1 MKIHLLCLCALIAST
16 NLHANRPAILID
28 DFESGDYAGW
38 TVTGNAF
45 GSAPAT
51 GTLSGQQKVTGYTGK
66 YLVNTFLGGD
76 ASVGMLVSDTFT
88 IERNYIT
95 FLIGGGDVSG
105 CRMELIAGGRI
116 VYTTSS
122 DMSEEALTWNC
133 WDVSK
138 LQGESA
144 VIRIVDEA
152 TGGWGHICVDSICQA
167 DLTVI
172 GNFEDTYA
180 PWTVV
185 SGTAFGTVPA
195 TGTFV
200 GQNLVQGWNG
210 AGYVNTFIEGD
221 APVGVLRSPMFEIT
235 EPYICF
241 RLGGGMHSE
250 VLHADLYVD
259 GKRVMSSTAADF
271 TSTSD
276 IAQERLRA
284 RSWNVSEWLGDSA
297 YIEIV
302 DATSS
307 GWGHINADDFVF
319 SSRSSSSIIDNR
331 KLSILTDQYLMVPVQ
346 NGSSYSL
353 LTICDSTGKE
363 LTSQRIRIARDAVDR
378 YLPLYTGGVAGQE
391 IQIILSMDYEN
402 SIFESKLYTD
412 TVSGLTPKKD
422 NYRPV
427 YHHSPAFGWM
437 NDPNGMVYHDGVY
450 HLFYQHYPYGTY
462 WSDMHWGHATSTDL
476 IHWEQHPI
484 ALFPDKYGYM
494 FSGSIVVDEKNT
506 AGFGEGAFVAVYT
519 STHPSQA
526 QSLAYSLDKGMTW
539 HKYGAPVLYGE
550 GDFRDP
556 KVFWYEPQDCW
567 MLILANGHQ
576 VGIYSSPDLKQWKH
590 ELGWGKGIGAHGGVW
605 ECPDLIQVP
614 VEGTNE
620 MKWVMLVSI
629 NPGGIAGGS
638 GTQYFIG
645 DFMGNDFVLDTAS
658 KSGSLWVDYGKDN
671 YAGVTWSGIRDK
683 ENRPLFIGWMS
694 NWDYSGGTPYGTSPF
709 RGQNTFPR
717 ALSLVQTP
725 DGLRLKSAPVEQ
737 MNNLRSDV
745 EYSVP
750 ITTISSVWQSDPIK
764 PMLDGTYLIEM
775 ELENVKKS
783 WKLTL
788 KNSKNQF
795 VAVGYNATTNEVYV
809 DRKKSGI
816 TNCGNG
822 FATANQVGRLSN
834 DESAHQATI
843 LVDRSSIE
851 LFING
856 GRMVLTDLAYPSQP
870 YNQLELSPEGGLL
883 NVNQLKVTA
892 IEPTEKV
899 TGLNDPIT
907 STSGEKA
914 QLRLVNGKI
923 QIHTPNG
930 NIYSLL
936 GTRIL

>member
-412 TVSGLTPKKD
+412 TLSGLTPKKD

-484 ALFPDKYGYM
+484 ALFPDEYGYM

>member
-51 GTLSGQQKVTGYTGK
+51 GTLSGQQKVTGHTGK

-195 TGTFV
+195 KGTFV

>member
-122 DMSEEALTWNC
+122 DMSEETLTWNC

-484 ALFPDKYGYM
+484 ALFPDEYGYM

-539 HKYGAPVLYGE
+539 HKYGEPVLYGE

>member
-51 GTLSGQQKVTGYTGK
+51 GTLSGQQKVTGHTGK

>member
-1 MKIHLLCLCALIAST
+1 MKIYLLCLCALIAST

-51 GTLSGQQKVTGYTGK
+51 GTLSGQQKVTGHTGK

-353 LTICDSTGKE
+353 LTIYDSTGKE

-484 ALFPDKYGYM
+484 ALFPDEYGYM

-856 GRMVLTDLAYPSQP
+856 GRMVLTDLAYPFQP

>member
-122 DMSEEALTWNC
+122 DMSEETLTWNC

-484 ALFPDKYGYM
+484 ALFPDEYGYM

-539 HKYGAPVLYGE
+539 HKYGEPVLYGE

-856 GRMVLTDLAYPSQP
+856 GRMVLTDLAYPFQP

>member
-51 GTLSGQQKVTGYTGK
+51 GTLSGQQKVTGHTGK

-484 ALFPDKYGYM
+484 ALFPDEYGYM

-914 QLRLVNGKI
+914 QLRFVNGKI

>member
-122 DMSEEALTWNC
+122 DMSEETLTWNC

-484 ALFPDKYGYM
+484 ALFPDEYGYM

-936 GTRIL
+936 GTGIL

>member
-51 GTLSGQQKVTGYTGK
+51 GTLSGQQKVTGHTGK

-172 GNFEDTYA
+172 GNFEDSYA

-363 LTSQRIRIARDAVDR
+363 LTLQRIRIARDAVDR

-484 ALFPDKYGYM
+484 ALFPDEYGYM

-795 VAVGYNATTNEVYV
+795 VAVGYNATTNEVYI

-907 STSGEKA
+907 STSGEKT

>member
-1 MKIHLLCLCALIAST
+1 
-16 NLHANRPAILID
+16 
-28 DFESGDYAGW
+28 
-38 TVTGNAF
+38 
-45 GSAPAT
+45 
-51 GTLSGQQKVTGYTGK
+51 
-66 YLVNTFLGGD
+66 
-76 ASVGMLVSDTFT
+76 
-88 IERNYIT
+88 
-95 FLIGGGDVSG
+95 
-105 CRMELIAGGRI
+105 
-116 VYTTSS
+116 
-122 DMSEEALTWNC
+122 
-133 WDVSK
+133 
-138 LQGESA
+138 
-144 VIRIVDEA
+144 
-152 TGGWGHICVDSICQA
+152 
-167 DLTVI
+167 
-172 GNFEDTYA
+172 
-180 PWTVV
+180 
-185 SGTAFGTVPA
+185 
-195 TGTFV
+195 
-200 GQNLVQGWNG
+200 
-210 AGYVNTFIEGD
+210 
-221 APVGVLRSPMFEIT
+221 
-235 EPYICF
+235 
-241 RLGGGMHSE
+241 
-250 VLHADLYVD
+250 
-259 GKRVMSSTAADF
+259 
-271 TSTSD
+271 
-276 IAQERLRA
+276 
-284 RSWNVSEWLGDSA
+284 
-297 YIEIV
+297 
-302 DATSS
+302 
-307 GWGHINADDFVF
+307 
-319 SSRSSSSIIDNR
+319 
-331 KLSILTDQYLMVPVQ
+331 
-346 NGSSYSL
+346 
-353 LTICDSTGKE
+353 
-363 LTSQRIRIARDAVDR
+363 
-378 YLPLYTGGVAGQE
+378 
-391 IQIILSMDYEN
+391 
-402 SIFESKLYTD
+402 
-412 TVSGLTPKKD
+412 
-422 NYRPV
+422 
-427 YHHSPAFGWM
+427 
-437 NDPNGMVYHDGVY
+437 
-450 HLFYQHYPYGTY
+450 
-462 WSDMHWGHATSTDL
+462 
-476 IHWEQHPI
+476 
-484 ALFPDKYGYM
+484 
-494 FSGSIVVDEKNT
+494 
-506 AGFGEGAFVAVYT
+506 
-519 STHPSQA
+519 
-526 QSLAYSLDKGMTW
+526 
-539 HKYGAPVLYGE
+539 
-550 GDFRDP
+550 
-556 KVFWYEPQDCW
+556 
-567 MLILANGHQ
+567 
-576 VGIYSSPDLKQWKH
+576 
-590 ELGWGKGIGAHGGVW
+590 
-605 ECPDLIQVP
+605 
-614 VEGTNE
+614 
-620 MKWVMLVSI
+620 MLVSI

-907 STSGEKA
+907 STSGENA

>member
-51 GTLSGQQKVTGYTGK
+51 GTLSGQQKVTGHTGK

-172 GNFEDTYA
+172 GNFEDSYA

-363 LTSQRIRIARDAVDR
+363 LTLQRIRIARDAVDR

-484 ALFPDKYGYM
+484 ALFPDEYGYM

-856 GRMVLTDLAYPSQP
+856 GRMVLTDLAYPFQP

-907 STSGEKA
+907 STSGEKT

>member
-402 SIFESKLYTD
+402 SIFESKLYID

-484 ALFPDKYGYM
+484 ALFPDEYGYM

-907 STSGEKA
+907 STSGENA

>member
-122 DMSEEALTWNC
+122 DMSEETLTWNC

-484 ALFPDKYGYM
+484 ALFPDEYGYM

-539 HKYGAPVLYGE
+539 HKYGEPVLYGE

-856 GRMVLTDLAYPSQP
+856 GRMVLTDLAYPFQP

-907 STSGEKA
+907 STSGEKT

>member
-195 TGTFV
+195 KGTFV

>member
-484 ALFPDKYGYM
+484 ALFPDEYGYM

-907 STSGEKA
+907 STSGEKV

>member
-122 DMSEEALTWNC
+122 DMSEETLTWNC

-172 GNFEDTYA
+172 GNFEDSYA

-484 ALFPDKYGYM
+484 ALFPDEYGYM

-539 HKYGAPVLYGE
+539 HKYGEPVLYGE

-795 VAVGYNATTNEVYV
+795 VAVGYNATTNEVYI

-907 STSGEKA
+907 STSGEKT

>member
-1 MKIHLLCLCALIAST
+1 
-16 NLHANRPAILID
+16 
-28 DFESGDYAGW
+28 
-38 TVTGNAF
+38 
-45 GSAPAT
+45 
-51 GTLSGQQKVTGYTGK
+51 
-66 YLVNTFLGGD
+66 
-76 ASVGMLVSDTFT
+76 
-88 IERNYIT
+88 
-95 FLIGGGDVSG
+95 
-105 CRMELIAGGRI
+105 
-116 VYTTSS
+116 
-122 DMSEEALTWNC
+122 
-133 WDVSK
+133 
-138 LQGESA
+138 
-144 VIRIVDEA
+144 
-152 TGGWGHICVDSICQA
+152 
-167 DLTVI
+167 
-172 GNFEDTYA
+172 
-180 PWTVV
+180 
-185 SGTAFGTVPA
+185 
-195 TGTFV
+195 
-200 GQNLVQGWNG
+200 
-210 AGYVNTFIEGD
+210 
-221 APVGVLRSPMFEIT
+221 
-235 EPYICF
+235 
-241 RLGGGMHSE
+241 
-250 VLHADLYVD
+250 
-259 GKRVMSSTAADF
+259 
-271 TSTSD
+271 
-276 IAQERLRA
+276 
-284 RSWNVSEWLGDSA
+284 
-297 YIEIV
+297 
-302 DATSS
+302 
-307 GWGHINADDFVF
+307 
-319 SSRSSSSIIDNR
+319 
-331 KLSILTDQYLMVPVQ
+331 
-346 NGSSYSL
+346 
-353 LTICDSTGKE
+353 
-363 LTSQRIRIARDAVDR
+363 
-378 YLPLYTGGVAGQE
+378 
-391 IQIILSMDYEN
+391 
-402 SIFESKLYTD
+402 
-412 TVSGLTPKKD
+412 
-422 NYRPV
+422 
-427 YHHSPAFGWM
+427 
-437 NDPNGMVYHDGVY
+437 
-450 HLFYQHYPYGTY
+450 
-462 WSDMHWGHATSTDL
+462 MHWGHATSTDL

-484 ALFPDKYGYM
+484 ALFPDEYGYM

-795 VAVGYNATTNEVYV
+795 VAVGYNATTNEVYI

-936 GTRIL
+936 GTHIL

>member
-122 DMSEEALTWNC
+122 DMSEETLTWNC

-484 ALFPDKYGYM
+484 ALFPDEYGYM

-795 VAVGYNATTNEVYV
+795 VAVGYNATTNEVYI

-907 STSGEKA
+907 STSGEKT

-936 GTRIL
+936 GTGIL

>member
-66 YLVNTFLGGD
+66 YLVNTFWGGD

-210 AGYVNTFIEGD
+210 TGYVNTFIEGD

>member
-412 TVSGLTPKKD
+412 TLSGLTPKKD

-484 ALFPDKYGYM
+484 ALFPDEYGYM

-834 DESAHQATI
+834 GESAHQATI

>member
-38 TVTGNAF
+38 TVMGNAF

-484 ALFPDKYGYM
+484 ALFPDEYGYM

>member
-45 GSAPAT
+45 GNAPAT
-51 GTLSGQQKVTGYTGK
+51 GTLSGQQKVTGHTGK

-484 ALFPDKYGYM
+484 ALFPDEYGYM

-907 STSGEKA
+907 STSGENA

>member
-1 MKIHLLCLCALIAST
+1 MKIYLLCLCALIAST

-51 GTLSGQQKVTGYTGK
+51 GTLSGQQKVTGHTGK

-484 ALFPDKYGYM
+484 ALFPDEYGYM

-506 AGFGEGAFVAVYT
+506 AGFGDGAFVAVYT

-856 GRMVLTDLAYPSQP
+856 GRMVLTDLAYPFQP

>member
-51 GTLSGQQKVTGYTGK
+51 GTLSGQQKVTGHTGK

-210 AGYVNTFIEGD
+210 AGYVNTFNEGD

-284 RSWNVSEWLGDSA
+284 RSWNVSDWLGDSA

>member
-484 ALFPDKYGYM
+484 ALFPDEYGYM

-822 FATANQVGRLSN
+822 FATTNQVGRLSN
-834 DESAHQATI
+834 GESAHQATI

>member
-484 ALFPDKYGYM
+484 ALFPDEYGYM

-745 EYSVP
+745 EYRVP

>member
-484 ALFPDKYGYM
+484 ALFPDEYGYM

-834 DESAHQATI
+834 GESAHQATI

>member
-185 SGTAFGTVPA
+185 SGTAFGTAPA
-195 TGTFV
+195 TGTFA
-200 GQNLVQGWNG
+200 GQNIVQGWNG
-210 AGYVNTFIEGD
+210 SGFINTFIAGD
-221 APVGVLRSPMFEIT
+221 APVGVLRSQMFEIT

-284 RSWNVSEWLGDSA
+284 RSWNVSEWIGDSA

-331 KLSILTDQYLMVPVQ
+331 KLSILADQYLMVPVQ

-484 ALFPDKYGYM
+484 ALFPDEYGYM

-526 QSLAYSLDKGMTW
+526 QSLAYSLDQGMTW

>member
-51 GTLSGQQKVTGYTGK
+51 GTLSGQQKVTGHTGK

-195 TGTFV
+195 KGTFV

-284 RSWNVSEWLGDSA
+284 RSWNVSDWLGDSA

-402 SIFESKLYTD
+402 SIFE
-412 TVSGLTPKKD
+412 
-422 NYRPV
+422 RP
-427 YHHSPAFGWM
+427 
-437 NDPNGMVYHDGVY
+437 
-450 HLFYQHYPYGTY
+450 
-462 WSDMHWGHATSTDL
+462 
-476 IHWEQHPI
+476 
-484 ALFPDKYGYM
+484 
-494 FSGSIVVDEKNT
+494 
-506 AGFGEGAFVAVYT
+506 
-519 STHPSQA
+519 
-526 QSLAYSLDKGMTW
+526 
-539 HKYGAPVLYGE
+539 
-550 GDFRDP
+550 
-556 KVFWYEPQDCW
+556 
-567 MLILANGHQ
+567 
-576 VGIYSSPDLKQWKH
+576 
-590 ELGWGKGIGAHGGVW
+590 
-605 ECPDLIQVP
+605 
-614 VEGTNE
+614 
-620 MKWVMLVSI
+620 
-629 NPGGIAGGS
+629 
-638 GTQYFIG
+638 
-645 DFMGNDFVLDTAS
+645 
-658 KSGSLWVDYGKDN
+658 
-671 YAGVTWSGIRDK
+671 
-683 ENRPLFIGWMS
+683 
-694 NWDYSGGTPYGTSPF
+694 
-709 RGQNTFPR
+709 
-717 ALSLVQTP
+717 
-725 DGLRLKSAPVEQ
+725 
-737 MNNLRSDV
+737 
-745 EYSVP
+745 
-750 ITTISSVWQSDPIK
+750 
-764 PMLDGTYLIEM
+764 
-775 ELENVKKS
+775 
-783 WKLTL
+783 
-788 KNSKNQF
+788 
-795 VAVGYNATTNEVYV
+795 
-809 DRKKSGI
+809 
-816 TNCGNG
+816 
-822 FATANQVGRLSN
+822 
-834 DESAHQATI
+834 
-843 LVDRSSIE
+843 
-851 LFING
+851 
-856 GRMVLTDLAYPSQP
+856 
-870 YNQLELSPEGGLL
+870 
-883 NVNQLKVTA
+883 
-892 IEPTEKV
+892 
-899 TGLNDPIT
+899 
-907 STSGEKA
+907 
-914 QLRLVNGKI
+914 
-923 QIHTPNG
+923 
-930 NIYSLL
+930 
-936 GTRIL
+936 

>member
-185 SGTAFGTVPA
+185 SGTAFGTAPA
-195 TGTFV
+195 TGTFA
-200 GQNLVQGWNG
+200 GQNIVQGWNG
-210 AGYVNTFIEGD
+210 SGFINTFIAGD
-221 APVGVLRSPMFEIT
+221 APVGVLRSQMFEIT

-284 RSWNVSEWLGDSA
+284 RSWNVSEWIGDSA

-331 KLSILTDQYLMVPVQ
+331 KLSILADQYLMVPVQ

-484 ALFPDKYGYM
+484 ALFPDEYGYM

-526 QSLAYSLDKGMTW
+526 QSLAYSLDQGMTW

-930 NIYSLL
+930 NIYNLL

>member
-51 GTLSGQQKVTGYTGK
+51 GTLSGQQKVTGHTGK

-795 VAVGYNATTNEVYV
+795 VAVGYNATTNEVYI

>member
-484 ALFPDKYGYM
+484 ALFPDEYGYM

-645 DFMGNDFVLDTAS
+645 DFIGNDFVLDTAS

>member
-484 ALFPDKYGYM
+484 ALFPDEYGYM

>member
-412 TVSGLTPKKD
+412 TLSGLTPKKD

-484 ALFPDKYGYM
+484 ALFPDEYGYM

-745 EYSVP
+745 EYRVP

>member
-51 GTLSGQQKVTGYTGK
+51 GTLSGQQKVTGHTGK

-353 LTICDSTGKE
+353 LTIYDSTGKE

-484 ALFPDKYGYM
+484 ALFPDEYGYM

-856 GRMVLTDLAYPSQP
+856 GRMVLTDLAYPFQP

>member
-250 VLHADLYVD
+250 VLHADLYID

-484 ALFPDKYGYM
+484 ALFPDEYGYM

-907 STSGEKA
+907 STSGENA

>member
-1 MKIHLLCLCALIAST
+1 MKLHVLCICALAASL
-16 NLHANRPAILID
+16 NIFANRPAILID

-38 TVTGNAF
+38 TVTGKAF
-45 GSAPAT
+45 GKAPAT
-51 GTLSGQQKVTGYTGK
+51 GTLSGQQKVSGYTGK

-76 ASVGMLVSDTFT
+76 ASTGMLVSDTFT
-88 IERNYIT
+88 IQRNYIT
-95 FLIGGGDVSG
+95 FLIGGGDVSD
-105 CRMELIAGGRI
+105 CRMELIVGGRI
-116 VYTTSS
+116 IYTTSP

-138 LQGESA
+138 LQGEKA

-152 TGGWGHICVDSICQA
+152 TGGWGHINVDSICQS

-185 SGTAFGTVPA
+185 SGTAFGTAPA

-210 AGYVNTFIEGD
+210 VGYINTFIAGD
-221 APVGVLRSPMFEIT
+221 TPVGVLRSHLFEIT

-259 GKRVMSSTAADF
+259 GKKVMSSTPADF

-284 RSWNVSEWLGDSA
+284 RSWNVSEWIGDSA

-319 SSRSSSSIIDNR
+319 SSRSSSSIVENR
-331 KLSILTDQYLMVPVQ
+331 KLSILADQYLMVPVQ
-346 NGSSYSL
+346 NGGSYSL
-353 LTICDSTGKE
+353 LTICDSTGKQQ
-363 LTSQRIRIARDAVDR
+363 TSQRIRIARDAVDQ
-378 YLPLYTGGVAGQE
+378 YLPLYTGDLAGQQ
-391 IQIILSMDYEN
+391 IQILLSMDYEN
-402 SIFESKLYTD
+402 SIFESKLQTAAE
-412 TVSGLTPKKD
+412 SGLTPKRD
-422 NYRPV
+422 NYRPL
-427 YHHSPAFGWM
+427 YHHAPAYGWM
-437 NDPNGMVYHDGVY
+437 NDPNGMVYHEGVY
-450 HLFYQHYPYGTY
+450 HLFYQHYPYGTQ

-484 ALFPDKYGYM
+484 ALFPDEYGFM
-494 FSGSIVVDEKNT
+494 FSGSIVVDKDNT
-506 AGFGEGAFVAVYT
+506 AGFGKGAFVAVYT
-519 STHPSQA
+519 STHPTQS
-526 QSLAYSLDKGMTW
+526 QSLAYSLDQGMTW

-556 KVFWYEPQDCW
+556 KVFWYEPQSCW
-567 MLILANGHQ
+567 ILILANGHQ
-576 VGIYSSPDLKQWKH
+576 VGIYSSPNLKQWTKA
-590 ELGWGKGIGAHGGVW
+590 LGWGQGIGAHGGVW

-645 DFMGNDFVLDTAS
+645 DFVGNDFILDAAS
-658 KSGSLWVDYGKDN
+658 KSSTLWIDYGKDN
-671 YAGVTWSGIRDK
+671 YAGVTWSGIRDQA
-683 ENRPLFIGWMS
+683 NRPLFIGWMS
-694 NWDYSGGTPYGTSPF
+694 NWDYCGGTPYSSSPF

-725 DGLRLKSAPVEQ
+725 AGLRLKSAPVEQ
-737 MNNLRSDV
+737 YNNLRSDIV
-745 EYSVP
+745 YTAP
-750 ITTISSVWQSDPIK
+750 ISTVSSIWQSGGVK
-764 PMLDGTYLIEM
+764 AMRDGTYLID
-775 ELENVKKS
+775 LEIEDAKKS

-788 KNSKNQF
+788 KNDKKEF
-795 VAVGYNATTNEVYV
+795 VAVGYNAKTNEVYL
-809 DRKKSGI
+809 DRKNSGI
-816 TNCGNG
+816 INCGNG
-822 FATANQVGRLSN
+822 YATRNQVGTISSS
-834 DESAHQATI
+834 ESAQQATI
-843 LVDRSSIE
+843 LVDKSSIE
-851 LFING
+851 FFVNG
-856 GRMVLTDLAYPSQP
+856 GRMVLTDLMYPTKP
-870 YNQLELSPEGGLL
+870 YDQLEFNPEGET
-883 NVNQLKVTA
+883 VNIKHLKVTS
-892 IEPTEKV
+892 IEPSDKV
-899 TGLNDPIT
+899 TGWDEITIPNDNQNHLRYENGQIRIYTPHGVYT
-907 STSGEKA
+907 LSGA
-914 QLRLVNGKI
+914 
-923 QIHTPNG
+923 
-930 NIYSLL
+930 
-936 GTRIL
+936 RIK

>member
-122 DMSEEALTWNC
+122 DMSEETLTWNC

-484 ALFPDKYGYM
+484 ALFPDEYGYM

-539 HKYGAPVLYGE
+539 HKYGEPVLYGE

-795 VAVGYNATTNEVYV
+795 VAVGYNATTNEVYI

-907 STSGEKA
+907 STSGEKT